1 MKPKLRSLPTPGQE
15 APPRAAEPA
24 PLLTR
29 EEIKRTIDAWY
40 APSLRESEIDALA
53 SAYCRSP
60 ARRVMPL
67 IGWLIAH
74 GVGSFSR
81 PS

>member
-1 MKPKLRSLPTPGQE
+1 MKPKLRSLPTT
-15 APPRAAEPA
+15 AHDRRADEPA
-24 PLLTR
+24 PFLTR
-29 EEIKRTIDAWY
+29 EEVKRTIDAWY
-40 APSLRESEIDALA
+40 APRLTESEIDALA
-53 SAYCRSP
+53 GAYRRSP

-74 GVGSFSR
+74 GIGSFSR